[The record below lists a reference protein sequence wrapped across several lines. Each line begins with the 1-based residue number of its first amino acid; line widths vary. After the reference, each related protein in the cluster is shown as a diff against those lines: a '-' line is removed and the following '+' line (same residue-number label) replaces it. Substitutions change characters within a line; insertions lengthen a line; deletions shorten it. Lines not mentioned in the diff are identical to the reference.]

1 MDAEWT
7 VDKLADLRIKQ
18 SRQGFR
24 FGLDAVLLATDLP
37 VLPKQPHIA
46 EIGSG
51 QGTVALAIAHQL
63 PEAQIWCF
71 ERQEGLCALLRE
83 NIELNGFGGRV
94 RAELLDIRERAVLPR
109 QTMDLVVSNPPFFRV
124 GEGFSS
130 PNVERANAHM
140 ELNGDL
146 SDFVEAARLMLKQR
160 GRFKVVLPPRRLPDL
175 CDAVGPTDFG
185 MESMRWIHPRAGE
198 PAYLFEAVLRRNSK
212 DTLEVG
218 PPLVIHMGAEFSA
231 EVQRR
236 LELR

>member
-1 MDAEWT
+1 MDTEWT
-7 VDKLADLRIKQ
+7 VDKLANLQIKQ

-37 VLPKQPHIA
+37 TLPKHPHIA

-63 PEAQIWCF
+63 PDAQIWCF
-71 ERQEGLCALLRE
+71 ERQDGLFALLQD
-83 NIELNGFGGRV
+83 NIERNGLSDRV
-94 RAELLDIRERAVLPR
+94 WAEMRDIRERAALPR

-130 PNVERANAHM
+130 PNAERASAHM
-140 ELNGDL
+140 ELHGDL
-146 SDFVEAARLMLKQR
+146 GDFVEAARLMLKQR

-175 CDAVGPTDFG
+175 CNAVSATDFG
-185 MESMRWIHPRAGE
+185 MESMRWIHPRSGE
-198 PAYLFEAVLRRNSK
+198 AAYLFEAVLRRNSK

-218 PPLVIHMGAEFSA
+218 PPLVIHVGDEFSA